1 MSEDPD
7 PPRQTGDSTFRSHRA
22 RDAALVL
29 PVAGLLLIAPP
40 VVNFFVADITVFGAP
55 LIGVYL
61 FTVWGGLILC
71 AQRLSHRLREG
82 DTP

>member
-1 MSEDPD
+1 
-7 PPRQTGDSTFRSHRA
+7 
-22 RDAALVL
+22 
-29 PVAGLLLIAPP
+29 VAGLLLIAPP
-40 VVNFFVADITVFGAP
+40 AVNFFVADITVFGAP

-71 AQRLSHRLREG
+71 AQRLSHRLREE